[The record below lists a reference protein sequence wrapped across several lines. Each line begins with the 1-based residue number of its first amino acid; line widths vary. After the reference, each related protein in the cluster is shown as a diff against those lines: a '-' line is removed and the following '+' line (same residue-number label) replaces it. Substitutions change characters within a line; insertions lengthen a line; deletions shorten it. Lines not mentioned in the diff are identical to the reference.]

1 MLLATIL
8 LIGALPQSGELA
20 RSVAT
25 VPAAIPMEEKTG
37 AKDSGAGRELP
48 SMPKPKV
55 DGNAADAGNGT
66 GSSVV
71 QGVVEGAANGAAV
84 GAAGLAT
91 KGRPEGAS
99 APLVAALSA
108 GEAVRPPHVTLALQP
123 VKAAYTRPR
132 ETRGQRVA
140 WYALAVTGH
149 GAAAFDAYS
158 TRRALSGGYGTE
170 GNPLLRPF
178 AHSSALY
185 AATQVSPA
193 VMDLLGK
200 RMMVSENRWLR
211 KMWWLPQAAGS
222 GFSIGAG
229 AHNMNVVR

>member
-8 LIGALPQSGELA
+8 LFGALPQSGEVA
-20 RSVAT
+20 RSAVN
-25 VPAAIPMEEKTG
+25 VPAGISIEEKLE
-37 AKDSGAGRELP
+37 AKDSSAARELP
-48 SMPKPKV
+48 SMPRPKV
-55 DGNAADAGNGT
+55 NGDADAGAANAS
-66 GSSVV
+66 GSA
-71 QGVVEGAANGAAV
+71 AANGAPST
-84 GAAGLAT
+84 GAAAT
-91 KGRPEGAS
+91 GATGSASNGSSTGAS
-99 APLVAALSA
+99 TPLVAGLSG
-108 GEAVRPPHVTLALQP
+108 GEAVRPPHVALAIQP

-170 GNPLLRPF
+170 SNPLLRPF
-178 AHSSALY
+178 AHSGALY

-193 VMDLLGK
+193 VMDLIGK

-211 KMWWLPQAAGS
+211 RMWWLPQVAGS
-222 GFSIGAG
+222 GFSISAG
-229 AHNMNVVR
+229 VHNMGVVR